1 MVTAM
6 ELLAGLVEEVHIL
19 EPQGAQVLSG
29 REIMVGQVLPVLE
42 VEVEVQ
48 DILDLLRYQR
58 GLVVE
63 VVMDY
68 NLLLLAHRPT
78 MRVVGEV
85 RAVAVALTQG

>member
-6 ELLAGLVEEVHIL
+6 ELLADLVGVVHIL
-19 EPQGAQVLSG
+19 EPQGAQALSG
-29 REIMVGQVLPVLE
+29 RETMVGQVLVVL
-42 VEVEVQ
+42 VVVGEVQ

-63 VVMDY
+63 VVLDY

-85 RAVAVALTQG
+85 QAVVVALTQG